1 LEILFAKNAAGLILK
16 DHTLERPSACLAP
29 SSFPARPAGEK
40 LISVV
45 SGCYNEEENVRE
57 CYEQVKKVFQ
67 EIGRYRYEHIFIDN
81 ASKDGTVAILRQI
94 AAQDKNVK
102 VIVNARN
109 FGHIR
114 SPHHAMV
121 RARGDAV
128 ISVVSDLQDPPELIK
143 EFIKKWEEGFLVV
156 IAVKAESDESP
167 LFFAIRRLYYEMV
180 SRLAEIELNK
190 NATGFGLYDRRF
202 VDILAE
208 IDDPYPYFRGL
219 VSEIGFPV
227 AKIPYHQPVRKRGI
241 TSNNFYHLYD
251 MAMLGIT
258 NHSKV
263 PLRLATMLGFAV
275 SFLSLLVALGYL
287 IFKLLY
293 WNQFSLG
300 LAPLEIGLFFFG
312 SVQLFF
318 IGILGEYIGAIHT
331 QVQKRPHVVELER
344 INFESES

>member
-1 LEILFAKNAAGLILK
+1 LE
-16 DHTLERPSACLAP
+16 PSSACLA
-29 SSFPARPAGEK
+29 SSSLPARPAGEK

-81 ASKDGTVAILRQI
+81 ASKDGTLAVLRDL

-102 VIVNARN
+102 VIINARN

-121 RARGDAV
+121 HARGDAI

-156 IAVKAESDESP
+156 IAIKAESDESP
-167 LFFAIRRLYYEMV
+167 FFFAIRKLYYEIV

-202 VDILAE
+202 IDILAE

-227 AKIPYHQPVRKRGI
+227 AKISYHQPARKHGI
-241 TSNNFYHLYD
+241 TSHNFYRLYD

-275 SFLSLLVALGYL
+275 SFLSLCVALGYL
-287 IFKLLY
+287 VFKLLY
-293 WNQFSLG
+293 WDKFSLG
-300 LAPLEIGLFFFG
+300 LAPLEVGLFFFG

-344 INFESES
+344 INFESETVKGFSSPS